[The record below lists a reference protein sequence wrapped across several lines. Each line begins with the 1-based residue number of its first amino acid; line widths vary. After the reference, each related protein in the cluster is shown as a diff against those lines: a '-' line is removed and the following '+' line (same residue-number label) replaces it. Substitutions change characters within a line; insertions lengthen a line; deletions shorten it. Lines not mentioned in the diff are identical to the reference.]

1 MQRYLVPG
9 TKGYSDDA
17 EWLIPRYDSV
27 PFLEKYRAL
36 LHLFPEAPSRILD
49 VGAGTG
55 VDARWFAT
63 RGHSV
68 LAVEPVTAFRRA
80 GIDRRPVSG
89 VDWIDDSLP
98 ALSQVASRES
108 FDVVLLSAV
117 WNHLAPSERAEAMP
131 RLAALLATGGLL
143 VISVRHGPHPPN
155 RHMFEVPVDETVAS
169 ASAQG
174 LAPVARAET
183 PSTQALNRQAG
194 VTWSWLAFRR

>member
-1 MQRYLVPG
+1 
-9 TKGYSDDA
+9 
-17 EWLIPRYDSV
+17 
-27 PFLEKYRAL
+27 
-36 LHLFPEAPSRILD
+36 LFPEAPSRILD

-55 VDARWFAT
+55 VDARRFAT
-63 RGHSV
+63 RGHRV
-68 LAVEPVTAFRRA
+68 PAVEPVAAFRRA

-117 WNHLAPSERAEAMP
+117 WNHLAPSERAEAIP

-143 VISVRHGPHPPN
+143 VISVRHGPPPPN

-169 ASAQG
+169 ANAQG
-174 LAPVARAET
+174 LAPVARVET
-183 PSTQALNRQAG
+183 PSTQELNRQAG